1 MSDTTVP
8 AAPATESTTY
18 AAMLSEV
25 ETIVKE
31 VGSPD
36 LDLDELVR
44 KIERGY
50 GLIKDMRGRLAET
63 KGRIEELRLEFE

>member
-1 MSDTTVP
+1 MSD
-8 AAPATESTTY
+8 AAAKESETY
-18 AAMLSEV
+18 QAMLGEI
-25 ETIVKE
+25 EAIVRA

-50 GLIKDMRGRLAET
+50 GLIKTMRGRLDET
-63 KGRIEELRLEFE
+63 KQKIEQLRLEFE